1 MAGME
6 IETWESLVF
15 LWRRATQQSEGRIG
29 KECVGVK
36 IKTRKQRLKANLCEE
51 KETEVSRS

>member
-6 IETWESLVF
+6 IKTWKSLVF

-29 KECVGVK
+29 KECVGSK
-36 IKTRKQRLKANLCEE
+36 DKDTEAKA
-51 KETEVSRS
+51 KG